1 MTKIRWSRKEVRL
14 AKDALLSTNGNKTE
28 AAAIVSELTG
38 RTKAA
43 CMVRL
48 CKITD
53 TYPALKKRNILRRK
67 SKMDSVVVV
76 EEKKEQPLAKSTSK
90 VEFHKDHIRIYF

>member
-14 AKDALLSTNGNKTE
+14 AKEALLNTEGNKTQ

-38 RTKAA
+38 RTRAA

-53 TYPALKKRNILRRK
+53 TYPALKKKNIRRRQA
-67 SKMDSVVVV
+67 KM
-76 EEKKEQPLAKSTSK
+76 EQTPAIVNEGPLAKTTNK
-90 VEFHKDHIRIYF
+90 VEFYKDHIRIYL